1 MIETPYDYL
10 MNICTVC
17 YMICYVPD
25 LYANYRN
32 KNANLWNLP
41 EKALIFVGSGF
52 ALAFSI
58 LTHDPALIINFA
70 PLFVLDG
77 ASLGMRSYYAYRN
90 RKPLLLTRYN
100 DLESQTTVK

>member
-17 YMICYVPD
+17 YIVCYVPD

-41 EKALIFVGSGF
+41 EKGLIFVGTGF

-90 RKPLLLTRYN
+90 RKPLLPMSYK
-100 DLESQTTVK
+100 DLETQTNIK